1 MMKNMIF
8 IPTSC
13 FGYRVKTRMGRANE
27 KHELNDA
34 RCGLRLREKEKKIV
48 SEKMRE
54 LTQERRRGAERK
66 YERDEEKKRENFFW
80 IPSAHAEADRFYL
93 ATTSVVDSSMKIDLY
108 AGGGVTLLN
117 PSRLSVSIEWYSLS
131 SVSLTLSISGA
142 TASAT
147 VAAVV
152 GCSDLRA
159 RSGVVDDDDDGPGR
173 NDGSRFLNSL
183 WIRRAVGEFSTE
195 TRCDDER
202 FSAAA
207 AVSIGRLECGRSLL
221 LSWLQLLASECT
233 VIVGRFV

>member
-1 MMKNMIF
+1 MWIA
-8 IPTSC
+8 T
-13 FGYRVKTRMGRANE
+13 
-27 KHELNDA
+27 
-34 RCGLRLREKEKKIV
+34 
-48 SEKMRE
+48 
-54 LTQERRRGAERK
+54 
-66 YERDEEKKRENFFW
+66 ERDGKNLFQRKWENLNKSGEGALSWNAKKYIEEREMRKVQ
-80 IPSAHAEADRFYL
+80 ISLAHAEADRFYL
-93 ATTSVVDSSMKIDLY
+93 ATTLSVVSSMKIDLY

-131 SVSLTLSISGA
+131 VSLTLSFSGA

-147 VAAVV
+147 VVVV
-152 GCSDLRA
+152 GFSDLRA
-159 RSGVVDDDDDGPGR
+159 RSGVVDDDGGDGPGR

-207 AVSIGRLECGRSLL
+207 ASIGRRECGRLLL
-221 LSWLQLLASECT
+221 LSWLPLLASECT

>member
-1 MMKNMIF
+1 MKNMIF

-34 RCGLRLREKEKKIV
+34 RCGLRLREGKKMFQRKWENLHKSGEGALSWNAKE
-48 SEKMRE
+48 
-54 LTQERRRGAERK
+54 T
-66 YERDEEKKRENFFW
+66 KKRREKLIFR

-131 SVSLTLSISGA
+131 VSLTLSISGA

-147 VAAVV
+147 VVVV

-159 RSGVVDDDDDGPGR
+159 RSGVVDDDDGPGR

-183 WIRRAVGEFSTE
+183 WISRAVGEFSTE

-202 FSAAA
+202 FSEVVA
-207 AVSIGRLECGRSLL
+207 SIGRRECGRSWM

-233 VIVGRFV
+233 VIVGKFV